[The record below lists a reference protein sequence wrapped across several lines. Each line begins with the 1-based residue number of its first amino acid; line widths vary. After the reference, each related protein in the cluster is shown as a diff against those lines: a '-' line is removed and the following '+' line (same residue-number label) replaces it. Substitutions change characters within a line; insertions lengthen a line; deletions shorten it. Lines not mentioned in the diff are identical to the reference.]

1 MFSYISFRFC
11 CNKIINSFK
20 LYDLFMVLK
29 TINKIKQTI

>member
-11 CNKIINSFK
+11 CNKSINSFK
-20 LYDLFMVLK
+20 LYDLFMVFK